1 MAKIY
6 GNKISISFDV
16 YGCPQRCKHCWLGQ
30 PKHSKM
36 DTDEVIA
43 TFENIKN
50 EQNRYYY
57 FDAEVEYFDVG
68 FREPHYGNDYKE
80 LYQKVDKINRCSLE
94 VERNFNLIS
103 LWRLVRDDEYVK
115 WIKNRGIKGAQLKVF
130 GLKETNEIFY
140 GRKGAHEELI
150 KGTKILLDNGIIPRW
165 QIYFNKRGITE
176 LNGIIDLT
184 RKLDI
189 WTRVRELGEEF
200 NIHGFPYNS
209 TGTGFD
215 NHKYRI
221 EKNDKTEIPSL
232 IWEMSQKHFGK
243 GYDLHAESELT
254 KELIDNGDYTA
265 VPGNKWLWFNITS
278 SWDVYPNF
286 MGIAP
291 WWKLGNLK
299 SDSWKTVLK
308 NYKENKNL
316 GLKVMTEVP
325 IKELAKR
332 YGNKNG
338 NKLYYGKGE
347 FIEYLVEKYC
357 RKNYCEKIKV
367 V

>member
-50 EQNRYYY
+50 EQNRYHY

-150 KGTKILLDNGIIPRW
+150 EGTKILLDNGIIPRW

-176 LNGIIDLT
+176 LNGI
-184 RKLDI
+184 
-189 WTRVRELGEEF
+189 
-200 NIHGFPYNS
+200 
-209 TGTGFD
+209 
-215 NHKYRI
+215 
-221 EKNDKTEIPSL
+221 
-232 IWEMSQKHFGK
+232 
-243 GYDLHAESELT
+243 
-254 KELIDNGDYTA
+254 
-265 VPGNKWLWFNITS
+265 
-278 SWDVYPNF
+278 
-286 MGIAP
+286 
-291 WWKLGNLK
+291 
-299 SDSWKTVLK
+299 
-308 NYKENKNL
+308 
-316 GLKVMTEVP
+316 
-325 IKELAKR
+325 
-332 YGNKNG
+332 
-338 NKLYYGKGE
+338 
-347 FIEYLVEKYC
+347 
-357 RKNYCEKIKV
+357 
-367 V
+367 